1 MLKVGITG
9 GIGSGKSLVCQVFKT
24 LGIPVFNA
32 DESARYLIEN
42 NKTLVEKIKKLFG
55 DSIYINGK
63 LDNKAVSAIVFN
75 EPEKLKKL
83 NDLVHPVTIEYGR
96 QWLLKQTTPYSI
108 KEAALFFETGSNKE
122 LDIIIGVSAPIELRI
137 KRTIKRS
144 GLNKEQIESRMA
156 SQMNDDEKMK
166 KCDFVIINDDVHAII
181 PQVLILNEVLIAK
194 SKEI

>member
-42 NKTLVEKIKKLFG
+42 NKTLVEKIINLFG
-55 DSIYINGK
+55 NSIYINGK
-63 LDNKAVSAIVFN
+63 LDNKTVSAIVFN
-75 EPEKLKKL
+75 QPKKLKKL
-83 NDLVHPVTIEYGR
+83 NELVHPATIEFGR
-96 QWLLKQTTPYSI
+96 QWLLKQSAPYSI

-122 LDIIIGVSAPIELRI
+122 LNIIIGVYAPKELRI
-137 KRTIKRS
+137 HRTIKRS
-144 GLNKEQIESRMA
+144 GLTKEQIESRMA
-156 SQMNDDEKMK
+156 SQMNDDKKMK
-166 KCDFVIINDDVHAII
+166 RCDYVIINDDVQAII
-181 PQVLILNEVLIAK
+181 PQVLRINEMLIAK